1 MGKFLEFFASCFLLH
16 LPLMGADLELRQK
29 INLNTAT
36 RTELMQ
42 LPRIGPKMADR
53 IVRHR
58 RQWGHFKRL
67 EELRQIK
74 GIGEITLQGMRPYLR
89 IDDRQPRPR
98 TPGPRTSGQG
108 GFTLLEGLWVFGLM
122 GVLSLMG
129 LALARPQHVGLQ
141 SVCVDLKGA
150 LDQAKHLA
158 RAKGES
164 VVLALGDRDE
174 LPQNASDVLVLSLP
188 RGVKW
193 GKPSHIPLP
202 SGMDDVQVADANG
215 ASHPSITISP
225 RCTCTAAV
233 WFFHND
239 SGALCIRLNGQ
250 GRLQS
255 FRYKPQQAA
264 WFKEL

>member
-1 MGKFLEFFASCFLLH
+1 MGKFLEFFAACFLIH
-16 LPLMGADLELRQK
+16 LPLTGADLELRQK

-58 RQWGHFKRL
+58 RQLGHFKRL
-67 EELRQIK
+67 EELRQVK
-74 GIGEITLQGMRPYLR
+74 GIGEITLQGIRPYLR
-89 IDDRQPRPR
+89 IDIKEPQARKQ
-98 TPGPRTSGQG
+98 GQG
-108 GFTLLEGLWVFGLM
+108 GFTLLEGLWVFGLV

-129 LALARPQHVGLQ
+129 LAFARPQHVGLQ
-141 SVCVDLKGA
+141 AVCVDLKGA
-150 LDQAKHLA
+150 LDHAKHLA

-164 VVLALGDRDE
+164 VILTLGDKE
-174 LPQNASDVLVLSLP
+174 GLPKVSQDVLLLSLP

-202 SGMDDVQVADANG
+202 AGMDDVQVADAKG
-215 ASHPSITISP
+215 ASHTSITMSP

-239 SGALCIRLNGQ
+239 SGALCVRLNGQ

-255 FRYKPQQAA
+255 LRYNPRQRA